1 MTTKFTLPKALLFLL
16 ILGLTLSSCKTRSE
30 ATEEVISEPEVPE
43 QEILIESEEVAYP
56 IDSGYPI
63 GKIEEAYPMTEV
75 ETDYKVGPDFNI
87 NEPVKT
93 GDTIVTGTGPAGV
106 PIQLIN
112 ISEID
117 VVLGE
122 TVINDVGTFMF
133 ELDKPLE
140 INVSIGIKLGNISNT
155 SLKEEDFLY
164 NDNYYERPYI
174 GVLFDIVYV
183 Q

>member
-1 MTTKFTLPKALLFLL
+1 MTTIFSLSKKLTFLL
-16 ILGLTLSSCKTRSE
+16 ILVLTLSSCKTHSQ
-30 ATEEVISEPEVPE
+30 ATEEVIPEPALPE
-43 QEILIESEEVAYP
+43 QETLIDSEELAYP
-56 IDSGYPI
+56 IGE
-63 GKIEEAYPMTEV
+63 IEEAYPMTEF
-75 ETDYKVGPDFNI
+75 ESDYKMGPDFNI
-87 NEPVKT
+87 NEPVKA
-93 GDTIVTGTGPAGV
+93 GNTIVTGTGPAGV

-122 TVINDVGTFMF
+122 TNINDVGTFMF
-133 ELDKPLE
+133 ELDKPLV
-140 INVSIGIKLGNISNT
+140 INHSIGIKLGNISNT

-164 NDNYYERPYI
+164 NDNYYERPFI